1 MERDALILVLV
12 TCIEL
17 PIGISGPEF
26 GLSRYDFTSQRSGR
40 ASSDILPQHQ
50 QASNLRHTYKMASKP
65 IMRSITRSLQ
75 RPTTSQQTV
84 CKCQRLATSTTTRSY
99 SGAPQASPISSS
111 GQRRRPTVQPLSQ
124 PILRPSVPSM
134 QAKRTIF
141 IQTEDT
147 PNADAL
153 KFKPNH
159 TVLPEGFPSSFL
171 EYLTPRSTLA
181 PPHPSPLA
189 AQLLS
194 VDGVT
199 SVFYG
204 QNYITVTKD
213 SATPWAHVKPEVF
226 SLISEAVTTGQPIV
240 NTIENKTGEEGQGSS
255 ISASEATY
263 DPEDEEVVGMIQ
275 ELLETRIRP
284 AIQEDGGDIEFRGF
298 QEGQVM
304 LKLRGAC
311 RTCDSSTVTLKNGI
325 ESMLMHY
332 IDEVKGVQQVMDQE
346 EEIAMKEFAKFE
358 EKLKAQKGADAVAS
372 SGGKGTLDHA
382 QA

>member
-1 MERDALILVLV
+1 MSTKPAMRSLTKA
-12 TCIEL
+12 
-17 PIGISGPEF
+17 
-26 GLSRYDFTSQRSGR
+26 LSRPSTAT
-40 ASSDILPQHQ
+40 AS
-50 QASNLRHTYKMASKP
+50 RT
-65 IMRSITRSLQ
+65 
-75 RPTTSQQTV
+75 
-84 CKCQRLATSTTTRSY
+84 QRLATPSTTRYFSD
-99 SGAPQASPISSS
+99 APRATPISSS
-111 GQRRRPTVQPLSQ
+111 SRRHRPTIEPLSQ
-124 PILRPSVPSM
+124 PLARQTLPSAQSR
-134 QAKRTIF
+134 RTIF

-153 KFKPNH
+153 KFRPNYN
-159 TVLPEGFPSSFL
+159 VLPDNFPSSFL
-171 EYLTPRSTLA
+171 EYLSPRSTLA

-189 AQLLS
+189 SDLMN

-204 QNYITVTKD
+204 KDYITVTKD

-226 SLISEAVTTGQPIV
+226 SMITEAVTNGQPIV
-240 NTIENKTGEEGQGSS
+240 NTVENKTGEEGQGSA
-255 ISASEATY
+255 ASEAQATY

-284 AIQEDGGDIEFRGF
+284 AIQEDGGDIEFRSF
-298 QEGQVM
+298 HDGQVE

-332 IDEVKGVQQVMDQE
+332 IEEVKGVQQVMDQE

-358 EKLKAQKGADAVAS
+358 EKLAAQKGADAVAGT
-372 SGGKGTLDHA
+372 GGKGRWMLRRVEGR
-382 QA
+382 